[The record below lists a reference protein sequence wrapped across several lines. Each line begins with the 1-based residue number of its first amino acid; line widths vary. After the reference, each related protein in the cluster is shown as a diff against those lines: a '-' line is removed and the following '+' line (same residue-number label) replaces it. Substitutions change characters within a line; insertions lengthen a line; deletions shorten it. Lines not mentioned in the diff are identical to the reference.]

1 MFTVQVPGPEQP
13 YIMTLVAGLHEREAA
28 PLIRHQ
34 GQDVTV
40 AAFLRTIYRHARVL
54 AGQGIGRGSL
64 VALFAPNHPEALAIR
79 YAAHLLGAA
88 AVFLSVP
95 GTPERRAELLA
106 QIAPDLL
113 VLFPETAGFL
123 PEGARVRTAAIGI
136 DLPDALRLDRLAAGE
151 PGEPI
156 ECLAHPDE
164 LAVIVSSGGTT
175 GVPKGSCRS
184 FATYSAMVHA
194 RSNPKRRQ
202 LVNGHL
208 AYLSQALVDITLL
221 GGGTVVLV
229 DHFEPAATLAMIEVE
244 RITDLFL
251 VEPQLFE
258 LMDHPDVGH
267 RDLSS
272 LRVINHIGASA
283 PASLRRRAR
292 ARLGPVIAHTYGA
305 SEIGLVSVLTPAEHD
320 PSVPER
326 FTCAGRIFPGVEVRF
341 RGADG
346 APVEP
351 GEPGEIEVRS
361 PAMAAGYRNRPDLQA
376 AAFQD
381 GWYRTGDLG
390 RLDPDGYLHVL
401 GRTAD
406 IAWEGGMMVTP
417 TLLEDTL
424 CGLAQVR
431 YAMVVA
437 EPDGGARLAAMLPW
451 PGGRI
456 DLEACRA
463 AVLAQFG
470 AALARSMVWLP
481 LERMPLTEQGKPDRA
496 AIRELGREALPAA
509 SLS

>member
-1 MFTVQVPGPEQP
+1 MFTIQVPGPEQP
-13 YIMTLVAGLHEREAA
+13 YIAALVAGLREREAA
-28 PLIRHQ
+28 PVIRHQ
-34 GQDVTV
+34 GQDVTA
-40 AAFLRTIYRHARVL
+40 AAFLGTIYRHARVL

-95 GTPERRAELLA
+95 GTAERRVELLA

-113 VLFPETAGFL
+113 VLFAETAGLL
-123 PEGARVRTAAIGI
+123 PEGVRVRRAAVGI
-136 DLPDALRLDRLAAGE
+136 DLADALRLDRLAKGE
-151 PGEPI
+151 PGEAV
-156 ECLAHPDE
+156 ECLARPDD

-194 RSNPKRRQ
+194 PSNPGRRQ

-208 AYLSQALVDITLL
+208 AYLSQVLVDITLI
-221 GGGTVVLV
+221 GGGTVVL
-229 DHFEPAATLAMIEVE
+229 DGQFEPAATLAMIEAE

-258 LMDHPDVGH
+258 LMDHPEVGQ

-283 PASLRRRAR
+283 PATLRRRAHT
-292 ARLGPVIAHTYGA
+292 RLGPVIAHTYGA

-320 PSVPER
+320 PAVPER

-346 APVEP
+346 ALVAHRET
-351 GEPGEIEVRS
+351 GGIEVRS
-361 PAMAAGYRNRPDLQA
+361 PAMAAGYRNRLELQA
-376 AAFQD
+376 ASFQD

-406 IAWEGGMMVTP
+406 IAWVDGQMVSP
-417 TLLEDTL
+417 TLLEDLL
-424 CGLAQVR
+424 CGLPDVR
-431 YAMVVA
+431 YAVVVA
-437 EPDGGARLAAMLPW
+437 EPDGAARIAAMLPW
-451 PGGRI
+451 PGGTI
-456 DLEACRA
+456 DLAACAA
-463 AVLAQFG
+463 AVLAGFG
-470 AALARSMVWLP
+470 TTVVRSMVWLP
-481 LERMPLTEQGKPDRA
+481 LERMPLTEQGKPDQA
-496 AIRELGREALPAA
+496 AIRELGQNALPAA
-509 SLS
+509 DLS